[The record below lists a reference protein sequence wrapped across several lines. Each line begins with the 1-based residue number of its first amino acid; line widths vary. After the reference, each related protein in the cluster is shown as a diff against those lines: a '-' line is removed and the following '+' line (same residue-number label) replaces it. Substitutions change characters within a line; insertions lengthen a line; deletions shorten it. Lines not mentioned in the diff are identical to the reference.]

1 MNLAHIHI
9 LMPIIPG
16 VSKIK
21 YPTW

>member
-1 MNLAHIHI
+1 
-9 LMPIIPG
+9 MPIIPG